1 MNYRPTATKSRSIIL
16 RSNEA
21 THKIDESSAVFVLDD
36 KILIPPNS
44 HALIS
49 LQSATIPLSMLM
61 VNAHTNRLVVNSSNI
76 SLDYGNYNVT
86 TMLTQL
92 QTKLSGYTISYSS
105 SLNTFTITHS
115 SSTFTIGAESTCLPL
130 LGFSNDGAH
139 TSVASLSQT
148 SDQSVDLSGIPAFNV
163 RVTNISTNTTHSNK
177 KGSKILARVPCV
189 GNQLDGGI
197 EQYVPGQPIRMLI
210 SDYLIDHFHIMIQS
224 ENQPGREVDFR
235 GVPWTVHIL
244 IEVVHSPKD
253 PIHASMHASEKIIRM
268 YKQRNELRTSP
279 DKQKSPKNRKEH
291 GKGVNRSE

>member
-16 RSNEA
+16 RSNES

-92 QTKLSGYTISYSS
+92 QTKLSGYTVTYSS

-130 LGFSNDGAH
+130 LGFSNDGLH

-210 SDYLIDHFHIMIQS
+210 SDYVIDHFHIMIQS

-235 GVPWTVHIL
+235 GVPWTIHIL

-253 PIHASMHASEKIIRM
+253 PIHSSMINSEKIIRM
-268 YKQRNELRTSP
+268 YKRKDDIRTSS
-279 DKQKSPKNRKEH
+279 DKQKPPKDRAVSRKS
-291 GKGVNRSE
+291 G

>member
-1 MNYRPTATKSRSIIL
+1 MNFRPTATKSRSIIL

-76 SLDYGNYNVT
+76 SLDYGNYNVS

-92 QTKLSGYTISYSS
+92 QTKLSGFTITYSS

-130 LGFSNDGAH
+130 IGFSDNGTH

-148 SDQSVDLSGIPAFNV
+148 SEQSVDLSGIPAFNV

-177 KGSKILARVPCV
+177 KGSKILARIPCV

-210 SDYLIDHFHIMIQS
+210 SDYIIDHFHIMIQS

-253 PIHASMHASEKIIRM
+253 PIHASMINSEKIIRI
-268 YKQRNELRTSP
+268 YKQRNELRIAT
-279 DKQKSPKNRKEH
+279 DQQKSPKNRKID
-291 GKGVNRSE
+291 GKSGKHSE

>member
-210 SDYLIDHFHIMIQS
+210 SDYILDHFHIMIQS

-253 PIHASMHASEKIIRM
+253 PIHASMINSEKIIRI
-268 YKQRNELRTSP
+268 YKQKNELRITPSE
-279 DKQKSPKNRKEH
+279 QKPAKNRKID
-291 GKGVNRSE
+291 GKSGKHSE

>member
-177 KGSKILARVPCV
+177 KGSKILARIPCV

-210 SDYLIDHFHIMIQS
+210 SDYIIDHFHIMIQS

-253 PIHASMHASEKIIRM
+253 PIHASMINSEKIIRM
-268 YKQRNELRTSP
+268 YKRKDGIRPPSNQ
-279 DKQKSPKNRKEH
+279 QKSSKNRAVSRKS
-291 GKGVNRSE
+291 G

>member
-92 QTKLSGYTISYSS
+92 QTKLSGYTVTYSS

-130 LGFSNDGAH
+130 LGFSNDGLH

-210 SDYLIDHFHIMIQS
+210 SDYIIDHFHIMIQS

-253 PIHASMHASEKIIRM
+253 PIHASMNASEKIIRI
-268 YKQRNELRTSP
+268 YKQRNELRIAT
-279 DKQKSPKNRKEH
+279 DQQKPAKNRKEH
-291 GKGVNRSE
+291 GKGVKPSE

>member
-1 MNYRPTATKSRSIIL
+1 MNFLLHHHYRKCDQARSKHRAAAAFSLAFCICLILNLPLAVLAATIPLIIYTAKEKMNFRPTATKSRTIIL

-92 QTKLSGYTISYSS
+92 QTKLSGYTVTYSS

-139 TSVASLSQT
+139 ASVASLSQT

-163 RVTNISTNTTHSNK
+163 NFVKACINHSN
-177 KGSKILARVPCV
+177 L
-189 GNQLDGGI
+189 
-197 EQYVPGQPIRMLI
+197 PII
-210 SDYLIDHFHIMIQS
+210 
-224 ENQPGREVDFR
+224 
-235 GVPWTVHIL
+235 
-244 IEVVHSPKD
+244 
-253 PIHASMHASEKIIRM
+253 
-268 YKQRNELRTSP
+268 
-279 DKQKSPKNRKEH
+279 
-291 GKGVNRSE
+291 